1 MSVVTVF
8 HNTTESEHWLGYRP
22 GHRLVAVVSYEDA
35 GLDLDLCERA
45 YRRFNE
51 DLENLSGPDLE
62 IARRYRTARNRSLS
76 VGDVI
81 AIKDAKG
88 VRWYCC
94 AMAGW
99 TPIKAPMNEA
109 LSAKADIKI
118 SG

>member
-1 MSVVTVF
+1 
-8 HNTTESEHWLGYRP
+8 
-22 GHRLVAVVSYEDA
+22 VAVASYEEA
-35 GLDLDLCERA
+35 GSDLDLRERA

-51 DLENLSGPDLE
+51 DLENLSGPNLE
-62 IARRYRTARNRSLS
+62 IARRYRAAHNRSLS
-76 VGDVI
+76 VGDAI

-99 TPIKAPMNEA
+99 TPIKPPMNET

>member
-1 MSVVTVF
+1 MSIVTVF
-8 HNTTESEHWLGYRP
+8 HNPTESEHWLGYKP
-22 GHRLVAVVSYEDA
+22 GHRLVAVASYED
-35 GLDLDLCERA
+35 GGPDLDLCERA

-62 IARRYRTARNRSLS
+62 AARQYRAAGNRSLS
-76 VGDVI
+76 VGDAI

-99 TPIKAPMNEA
+99 APIKAPMNEA
-109 LSAKADIKI
+109 LSAKVGIKI
-118 SG
+118 NG